1 MVRFNLENSKEEKLN
16 FINIAVKNKKTNS
29 IFKTDSTGK
38 AVFNLIPGTYNISVT
53 GTGYNP
59 VFLKDII
66 VTNKNSTKF
75 SLTLGETSE
84 QKTAK
89 LRCSKKLSDKQ
100 IEGILRDITN
110 GKMDSELIKCRICFL
125 SFE

>member
-1 MVRFNLENSKEEKLN
+1 MIKIYTSIFLVLISLLIAEAQYKYDYRIKLNDKASTYSESESPLPDSAQLGMVRFNLENSKEEKLN

-66 VTNKNSTKF
+66 V
-75 SLTLGETSE
+75 
-84 QKTAK
+84 
-89 LRCSKKLSDKQ
+89 
-100 IEGILRDITN
+100 
-110 GKMDSELIKCRICFL
+110 
-125 SFE
+125 